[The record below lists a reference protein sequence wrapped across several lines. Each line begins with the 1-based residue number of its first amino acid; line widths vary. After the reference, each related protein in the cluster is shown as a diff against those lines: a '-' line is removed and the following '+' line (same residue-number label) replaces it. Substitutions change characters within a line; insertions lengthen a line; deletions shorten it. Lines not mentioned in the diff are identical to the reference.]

1 MDVNQPAS
9 QVGLGSHVEIDLID
23 EDGNAERMA
32 FDLVPAQRADMSKGL
47 LSADA
52 PLGKAVRGKFVGA
65 LIPYPRGDI
74 RQIRIISVAP
84 TQTAADVDAETRRA
98 EVLKKALD
106 DAERTN
112 AQMFAS
118 SFSGKWGD
126 YNPDGMDEWEKR
138 DG

>member
-1 MDVNQPAS
+1 MNTNDTAK

-23 EDGNAERMA
+23 EAGHAERMA
-32 FDLVPAQRADMSKGL
+32 FDLVPAKQADMGRGL

-65 LIPYPRGDI
+65 VITYPMGDI
-74 RQIRIISVAP
+74 RQIRIVSVAP
-84 TQTAADVDAETRRA
+84 AQTPTGVDTESRRA

-126 YNPDGMDEWEKR
+126 YNPDGMDEWEKIDR
-138 DG
+138 